1 MLNLAHPWL
10 LLTLPAAVLLLWLLR
25 RPVEE
30 LSRLR
35 QSLAFVARTLIVALL
50 LLAMSGPS
58 VGRPRPQPPFTVLAI
73 DVSESVDD
81 AAIEETLPAAAKA
94 DAVVAFAG
102 RAVVLADSIPDR
114 LLARRRVAELRS
126 AMESDPAAAQKYHD
140 LSAWRESLDPLHTDL
155 EAAVALSQT
164 LYRAGRANRTIVLTD
179 GRASSIPTDPTIRYA
194 RLPAPRRRDFVVR
207 GLHGPAAVRYGE
219 PFDVRVELETSY
231 ACDWSV
237 ALTVDE
243 QPARVEKFHLEPGRA
258 TVTLRNLQKEKPLDS
273 GLHRLRVNVLAP
285 GDEEPRNNVAYGSV
299 TVVGRLRV
307 LVVEGAPL
315 EGESLAKLLS
325 IQSIEHER
333 VAADQFHAWGDDLDR
348 FTAVVLAGVA
358 AAALVP
364 SDVEALRSYVADGGG
379 LLYVGSR
386 RLAGGKA
393 ARPELAA
400 LLPVE
405 LLPPND
411 APTADPGPGPV
422 RPAPSG
428 HEGEPKKILAP
439 SIALCL
445 LIDRSGSMAG
455 TPLTLAKEACIGA
468 AKALT
473 DKDYVA
479 VIAFDAKPT
488 LVIEFV
494 AADQTAMIEEKVLRL
509 TADGGT
515 NIHAGL
521 DAALKLY
528 SLDPRGAQ
536 AGIKHCVLLS
546 DGKSVAS
553 DMSRTLADLR
563 GAGVT
568 VSTVCVGVGE
578 EFDFPLMHT
587 IARECRGRARFSD
600 SFKAVPQMFIE
611 EAREVV
617 KEVNRK
623 LPQPPVRPPDPRDPV
638 KPPDVTPVPSRR
650 SIAIVAKDDHEVLRG
665 IERTF
670 PRIAGLLGGKA
681 RAGATVPL
689 ATGDGA
695 PVLATWRYDL
705 GKTAAWLSDVGG
717 PWSPEWSA
725 WPATSKLFAQLARHL
740 SSAAED
746 LDLAGRVH
754 LERGLLRI
762 ERTAASESFSAT
774 LAQPERRP
782 LTLEPAADGSLVAR
796 LPLDRVGA
804 PVEVVVSRPRADG
817 GPETLPLA
825 TAKPYEEELASLT
838 DHPSRLDLAD
848 ARPLDE
854 LGTLWPAVTMAPDAR
869 LPLTAFCLLAA
880 LLLLPVDVFL
890 RRIRR

>member
-1 MLNLAHPWL
+1 VLTLSTPWL
-10 LLTLPAAVLLLWLLR
+10 LLLLPPAVLVLWLLR
-25 RPVEE
+25 RPVED
-30 LSRLR
+30 LSPLRLT
-35 QSLAFVARTLIVALL
+35 LAWLVRSAGVALL

-58 VGRPRPQPPFTVLAI
+58 LVRPGLKPPFTILAI

-81 AAIEETLPAAAKA
+81 AALEETLPAAARA
-94 DAVVAFAG
+94 DAVIAFAG

-114 LLARRRVAELRS
+114 LLARRRIAELRS
-126 AMESDPAAAQKYHD
+126 AMETDPAAAPRFHE
-140 LSAWRESLDPLHTDL
+140 LAAWRESLEPLRTALD
-155 EAAVALSQT
+155 AAISLAQT
-164 LYRAGRANRTIVLTD
+164 LYRAGRENRTILLTD
-179 GRASSIPTDPTIRYA
+179 GRAAAIPTDPTVRYA

-207 GLHGPAAVRYGE
+207 ALHGPPAVRYGE

-273 GLHRLRVNVLAP
+273 GLHRLRVNVLAA

-315 EGESLAKLLS
+315 EGENLAKLLA

-333 VAADQFHAWGDDLDR
+333 IAADQFNAWRDDLDR
-348 FTAVVLAGVA
+348 FTAVVLAGVPA
-358 AAALVP
+358 ASLLP
-364 SDVEALRSYVADGGG
+364 SDVDRLGSYVADGGG
-379 LLYVGSR
+379 LLYLGSH
-386 RLAGGKA
+386 RLAAEKA
-393 ARPELAA
+393 LRPELAA

-405 LLPPND
+405 FLPPND
-411 APTADPGPGPV
+411 APTVDPGPGPV
-422 RPAPSG
+422 TPAPSP

-473 DKDYVA
+473 EKDYVA
-479 VIAFDAKPT
+479 VIAFDAKPI
-488 LVIEFV
+488 LVMEFV
-494 AADQTAMIEEKVLRL
+494 AADQSATIEEKVLRL

-515 NIHAGL
+515 NIHVGL
-521 DAALKLY
+521 EAALRLF
-528 SLDPRGAQ
+528 SVDPRGAQ

-546 DGKSVAS
+546 DGKTTAS

-563 GAGVT
+563 AASVT
-568 VSTVCVGVGE
+568 VSTICVGVGE
-578 EFDFPLMHT
+578 DFDFPIMHT
-587 IARECRGRARFSD
+587 IARECRGRARFAD
-600 SFKAVPQMFIE
+600 SFKAVPQMFVE

-623 LPQPPVRPPDPRDPV
+623 LPQPPVRPPDRVGPV

-650 SIAIVAKDDHEVLRG
+650 SIPVVAKDDHEVLRG
-665 IERTF
+665 IDRTF
-670 PRIAGLLGGKA
+670 PRIAGLRGGKA
-681 RAGATVPL
+681 RSGATVPL
-689 ATGDGA
+689 TTGDGS
-695 PVLATWRYDL
+695 PVLSTWRYDL
-705 GKTAAWLSDVGG
+705 GKTAAWLPDVGG
-717 PWSPEWSA
+717 PWSPEWNE
-725 WPATSKLFAQLARHL
+725 WPSTSKLFAQLVRHL

-746 LDLAGRVH
+746 LDLAGRIR
-754 LERGLLRI
+754 LERGLLHI
-762 ERTAASESFSAT
+762 ERASAADAFSAT
-774 LAQPERRP
+774 LAQPARRP
-782 LTLEPAADGSLVAR
+782 LLLEPAADGSLVAR

-817 GPETLPLA
+817 GTETLPLA
-825 TAKPYEEELASLT
+825 TAKPYEEELASLA
-838 DHPSRLDLAD
+838 DAPSRLELAD

-854 LGTLWPAVTMAPDAR
+854 IGLLWPAATIAPDVR
-869 LPLTAFCLLAA
+869 KPLAIWCLLAA
-880 LLLLPVDVFL
+880 LLLLPLDVFL